1 VRPMAVVVIDVLSK
15 DGPKLTPG
23 EDQRAVEA
31 LAADGADEALRKGVG
46 TRCSDRSADDPDSL

>member
-1 VRPMAVVVIDVLSK
+1 MAVVVIDVLSK